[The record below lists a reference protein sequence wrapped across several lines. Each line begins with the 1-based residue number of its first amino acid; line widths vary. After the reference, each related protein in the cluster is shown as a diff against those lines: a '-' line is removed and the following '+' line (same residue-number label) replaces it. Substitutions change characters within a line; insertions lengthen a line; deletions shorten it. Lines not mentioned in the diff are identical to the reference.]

1 VSLHRRP
8 VRAVL
13 AALVVAVAASLVV
26 AAGTPA
32 QAINTY
38 NSRPSHRAEVG
49 TLVVEFFD
57 DATQGWRVDWECS
70 GTMVDRDTFLTAA
83 HCVTDW
89 GSRPPRFLVS
99 LDADVEGALAPLRD
113 QGGLTHAQADAVV
126 AALDSTAG
134 YQGVHAVVGTEHHD
148 AAYPGP
154 SSNPHDIAVVEVPAV
169 RVAAHWTFTPAR
181 LPTAGL
187 LSALGSRTLE
197 TRTWTVAGY
206 GESEGTKGPGG
217 HTYPNGGVR
226 LEATVG
232 FNALTKSWVRLAMNV
247 SRGYGGACY
256 GDSGGPNFVRVGG
269 TDVLAALTVT
279 GDTPCY
285 ATNVAYRTD
294 TPTACAFLAP
304 YVALP

>member
-1 VSLHRRP
+1 VSPHRRP
-8 VRAVL
+8 FRALLGGLV
-13 AALVVAVAASLVV
+13 ATVASCLVVATGS
-26 AAGTPA
+26 PA

-38 NSRPSHRAEVG
+38 NARPSHRAEVG
-49 TLVVEFFD
+49 TLIVKFFD
-57 DATQGWRVDWECS
+57 DSVQGWRVDWECS
-70 GTMVDRDTFLTAA
+70 GTMVDRNTYLTAA

-89 GSRPPRFLVS
+89 GSQPPEFMVS
-99 LDADVEGALAPLRD
+99 LDANVEDALAPLRD
-113 QGGLTHAQADAVV
+113 QGGRTEAQADAVV
-126 AALDSTAG
+126 AALGSNAG
-134 YQGVHAVVGTEHHD
+134 YHGIHAVLGTEHHD

-154 SSNPHDIAVVEVPAV
+154 ASDPHDIAVVEVPAA
-169 RVAAHWTFTPAR
+169 RLAQLWTFTPAP

-187 LSALGSRTLE
+187 LSTLGSRTLDGS
-197 TRTWTVAGY
+197 TWTVAGY

-232 FNALTKSWVRLAMNV
+232 FNALTKAWVRLAMNA
-247 SRGYGGACY
+247 SRGFGGACY
-256 GDSGGPNFVRVGG
+256 GDSGGPNFVRVAG

-285 ATNVAYRTD
+285 ATNVVYRTD
-294 TPTACAFLAP
+294 TVGARAFLAT